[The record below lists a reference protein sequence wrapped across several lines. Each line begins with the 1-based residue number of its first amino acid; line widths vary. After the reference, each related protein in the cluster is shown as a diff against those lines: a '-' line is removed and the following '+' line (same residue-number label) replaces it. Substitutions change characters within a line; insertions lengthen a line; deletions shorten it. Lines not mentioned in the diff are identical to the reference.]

1 MDIQYPLIT
10 LAIPVYNTEQFL
22 EKCITSAIAQDYPNL
37 EILILNNGSTDGSQH
52 IIDKYK
58 IIDSRIVSYT
68 IPHVGTV
75 KESKDNCYYRA
86 KGDWIVTLDSD
97 DYIDDGYVSELWK
110 RSSETKTEVVVATMV
125 SVDFEGNIISVLP
138 RSGFNYTEVLNG
150 VEAVRRTIQ
159 KWVYGLNG
167 ALVNKKCLKNVY
179 VNNPSCRKYTDEVDG
194 RLFLL
199 EAQSVSFSP
208 ARYFHTRNPNSTGQR
223 PSWNRFKY
231 KIVTRKGLL
240 EIVESVFGTK
250 SDEYNSLIYQS
261 LGVVFLALK
270 FIWSYKSHIEKDSIK
285 EFKEI
290 SMSLLESLDFK
301 TFRISNF
308 VYYPLKLIF
317 AVLVR
322 LA

>member
-1 MDIQYPLIT
+1 MNLQYPLIT
-10 LAIPVYNTEQFL
+10 LAIPVFNTEQFL
-22 EKCITSAIAQDYPNL
+22 EKCIASAISQDYPNL

-58 IIDSRIVSYT
+58 GIDCRIVSYT

-86 KGDWIVTLDSD
+86 KGDWIITLDSD
-97 DYIDDGYVSELWK
+97 DYIGDGYVSELWK
-110 RSSETKTEVVVATMV
+110 RSVETNADVVVATMV
-125 SVDFEGNIISVLP
+125 SVDFDGNIISVLP
-138 RSGFNYTEVLNG
+138 RSGFNYTEVLDG

-159 KWVYGLNG
+159 KWIYGLNG
-167 ALVNKKCLKNVY
+167 ILVNKNCFKNVY
-179 VNNPSCRKYTDEVDG
+179 IDNPSSKNYTDEVDG

-199 EAQSVSFSP
+199 EAKSVSFST

-240 EIVESVFGTK
+240 EIVESVFGPK

-261 LGVVFLALK
+261 LGVVYLALK
-270 FIWSYKSHIEKDSIK
+270 YMWSYKSHIEKGNIK

-290 SMSLLESLDFK
+290 SISLLDSLDFK
-301 TFRISNF
+301 TFRFSNF
-308 VYYPLKLIF
+308 LYYPIKVF
-317 AVLVR
+317 FVFFVR
-322 LA
+322 LT